1 MNINDLVI
9 TSVETI
15 TVFDY
20 ATEDYAF
27 TLDELQNVNIANSE
41 EKQDVTGKMGRK
53 LTSLKRNKNLKVS
66 GNNGLVSSGLL
77 EMQTGSKFA
86 NKDTEILWTD
96 YLTVSSNAATT
107 KYTAVGTTGA
117 EIEKIY
123 VRDKNSAV
131 ANLALTQDSTVGD
144 GKFTYTPG
152 SKAIAFNAGALP
164 DGTEIVVLYKRKIKA
179 NVLESTTQ
187 SYAGKC
193 MMYIDVLAE
202 GVCSDIYRVQ
212 FFVPKMEF
220 SGDFGFDLGGNQSV
234 HAFEANSLSGAVCGD
249 SNTVWTYT
257 VFGADTDDVKGS

>member
-27 TLDELQNVNIANSE
+27 TLDELQSVNIANSE

-53 LTSLKRNKNLKVS
+53 LSSLKRNKALKVS

-77 EMQTGSKFA
+77 EMQTGSKFE

-96 YLTVSSNAATT
+96 YLTVDSNSATT
-107 KYTAVGTTGA
+107 KYKAIGTAGA
-117 EIEKIY
+117 EIEKLY
-123 VRDKNSAV
+123 VRDKDSAV
-131 ANLALTQDSTVGD
+131 ANLTFTQGSTAGD
-144 GKFTYTPG
+144 GTFAYTPAD
-152 SKAIAFNAGALP
+152 KKITFKEGALSN
-164 DGTEIVVLYKRKIKA
+164 GTDIVVLYKRKINA
-179 NVLESTTQ
+179 NVLESTTN

-202 GVCSDIYRVQ
+202 GICSDIYRVQ

-220 SGDFGFDLGGNQSV
+220 NGDFGFDLGGNQSV

-249 SNTVWTYT
+249 GEAVWTYT
-257 VFGADTDDVKGS
+257 VFGADAADA